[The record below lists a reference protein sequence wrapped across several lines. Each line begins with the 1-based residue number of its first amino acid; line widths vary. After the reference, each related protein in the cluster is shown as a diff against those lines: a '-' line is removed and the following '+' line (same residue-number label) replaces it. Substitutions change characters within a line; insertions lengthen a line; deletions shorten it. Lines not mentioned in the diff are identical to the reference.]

1 MEWIVLGALAL
12 LFLNR
17 GGSAAPESDSGQ
29 GKKEDVAAPESA
41 GDVID
46 RVGNTLL
53 NLGGALGGAGLLGG
67 GGGLFGGAGGGA
79 AAGGAG
85 GAAGAA
91 GGGGGAAGGGGGAA
105 GGAAAAG
112 AAVPVGA
119 ILAVA
124 LPVGYI
130 IGFIVAGEI
139 VKAQERFKDLQSLL
153 VSKAPNAAGLNGFEA
168 HLIKLELQRWGIAFR
183 EVAYADPRMRFL
195 FRGSSVV
202 QQGVR
207 FQLFDVNGS
216 GAPGS
221 SDALDFEMMRRH
233 ATQLVG
239 RARQAAW
246 EYLSWRG
253 YLVGRIART
262 WPQAP
267 TFAVGNWDLPPGP
280 SYDFIEP
287 GLGGLEQVPDPISGP
302 RSLPADPNNPA
313 PSVGELVASFGA
325 SSPGSGCPA
334 DVLALARLWAL
345 LEALDIARRIQPG
358 GTPLQFSQRL
368 AGAVPDL
375 FGKAPVSGLVDVVES
390 GWRLPEG
397 DFWGSFA
404 GTVIDTGKFEVKPPG
419 AVRQTAGGYWKAD
432 GTAAEFPGVALVP
445 EAQRPTPPA
454 EPFVVIGVK
463 KRAEDAVLTS
473 VKTDVRKKVKNLQ

>member
-53 NLGGALGGAGLLGG
+53 NLGGAALGSGLLGG
-67 GGGLFGGAGGGA
+67 GGAVLGGGTGAGTAGIVGG
-79 AAGGAG
+79 GS
-85 GAAGAA
+85 AA
-91 GGGGGAAGGGGGAA
+91 GGGGGGGGAA
-105 GGAAAAG
+105 VVAPVAAG
-112 AAVPVGA
+112 AAAPIGA
-119 ILAVA
+119 ILAAA

-130 IGFIVAGEI
+130 VGFIVAGEI
-139 VKAQERFKDLQSLL
+139 SKAQERFKDLQSLL
-153 VSKAPNAAGLNGFEA
+153 VHKGPNASGLNGFEVE
-168 HLIKLELQRWGIAFR
+168 LIKLELERWRIAFR
-183 EVAYADPRMRFL
+183 EVAYADPRMRL
-195 FRGSSVV
+195 VSRGSSVV
-202 QQGVR
+202 LQGFR
-207 FQLFDVNGS
+207 RQLFDVNGS

-262 WPQAP
+262 WSAAP
-267 TFAVGNWDLPPGP
+267 NINVQHWDLPPGP
-280 SYDFIEP
+280 SYDFLEP

-313 PSVGELVASFGA
+313 PSVGELVANFGA
-325 SSPGSGCPA
+325 SKPGTGCPA

-345 LEALDIARRIQPG
+345 LEALDIARRIRPG
-358 GTPLQFSQRL
+358 ATPVEYSQLL
-368 AGAVPDL
+368 AGALPNVLAQP
-375 FGKAPVSGLVDVVES
+375 PQSTLVEVGQMVVKVGSENQVLK
-390 GWRLPEG
+390 GWRLPPG
-397 DFWGSFA
+397 DFWGAFA
-404 GTVIDTGKFEVKPPG
+404 GAFIVTDTSQMFPPN
-419 AVRQTAGGYWKAD
+419 
-432 GTAAEFPGVALVP
+432 GTWPGIALVP
-445 EAQRPTPPA
+445 EAQRPAPPA
-454 EPFVVIGVK
+454 DPLVIVGVK
-463 KRAEDAVLTS
+463 VKPKAAPEGEVLRS
-473 VKTDVRKKVKNLQ
+473 VGVKTDVRKLGGLR